1 MTRILIRITLAVS
14 GAILGFI
21 GGALMF
27 APKAFLETSH
37 VFIDHDPGL
46 LSELTAPSGLLAI
59 VGVFMIF
66 ATIKL
71 RFANLALSVG
81 AIVYGS
87 YGLCRLISMAF
98 HGLPSESLITVTLI
112 ELSIAAVLIVLRL
125 TIPAA
130 SKLEVS
136 ESYLSELAT

>member
-1 MTRILIRITLAVS
+1 
-14 GAILGFI
+14 
-21 GGALMF
+21 MF

-46 LSELTAPSGLLAI
+46 FSELTAPSGLLTIAGAFMMFAAI
-59 VGVFMIF
+59 KF
-66 ATIKL
+66 
-71 RFANLALSVG
+71 RFANLALSIG

-98 HGLPSESLITVTLI
+98 HGLPSESLIAATLI

-125 TIPAA
+125 TAPATR
-130 SKLEVS
+130 KLEVS
-136 ESYLSELAT
+136 ETYVSRLVT